1 MKALW
6 LASGGLFGLL
16 ALAAIGEAR
25 PPAAPAPGRPSPALS
40 LPSPHADT
48 IPPLRPGD
56 PTIRGV
62 DRKMVGAGLGMTKK
76 PARYNIPVVVLTPC
90 LDDGTA
96 CATIQEA
103 TLKADLAETA
113 EIFRQSGL
121 DLRFDPVT
129 VVPIHNTDVAYDFPS
144 ISPYVVDTAISQ
156 GLVVPHPEG
165 KTIGTK
171 KMYVPD
177 KAAVLTQTTLTANDR
192 ARAAAAL
199 TWSNSLVLIARHFGN
214 EYVELDNKWQ
224 ASVGPGGGYS
234 SIHLPYVAIVENNS
248 PSFLAHEI
256 GHYLDLGHTHGAAP
270 KDLGELQALLK
281 QRKDKH
287 APQLALDDVAAVQ
300 KFVDAALDGDALA
313 DTAPDPAY
321 WIPFFGGGDPHVG
334 PCTAPD
340 VLSFDTG
347 LRAQP
352 KVTATIAPPRHN
364 AMSYFKHCREVM
376 GPQAWPLHFTPQQV
390 ERMEIALHVGPRA
403 GLWRG
408 TVTLPD
414 PVTTVALPQKDG
426 TRRALLMLRQVSAG
440 GRVLEAP
447 DKDLKISNSNWQ
459 SLDGLLADPI
469 SGVAWGPG
477 RVDVFARGLDGAV
490 HHRARVG
497 ADWQPSP
504 GWRPLGGAFTGAPAA
519 VATQVGQLHVVGRG
533 TDGAVWHAQGDG
545 ATFGGWASLGGKTT
559 HDPAVVSWGPG
570 RFDVFVRG
578 LDGAIYQKAWLG
590 GSWWPSADGFQAVGP
605 GCTIAGKPVVAAPAP
620 GKLLV
625 GGTDDGG
632 ALVLRGWNGA
642 AWSPAKGCLRLEN
655 AGRHVAF
662 TPSAGDV
669 VAVSQSAID
678 GQLSPLTLW
687 RFNSDGQVVGGPTP
701 LPVTSRAAVSLVED
715 RGGILVLGTDLDG
728 YYAYNLTKGVTTR
741 LGTYIQ

>member
-1 MKALW
+1 M
-6 LASGGLFGLL
+6 SGGLFGLL
-16 ALAAIGEAR
+16 SLAALVEAR
-25 PPAAPAPGRPSPALS
+25 PPAVPIPAPRQPGPAFS
-40 LPSPHADT
+40 LPAPHADT

-56 PTIRGV
+56 PAIRGV
-62 DRKMVGAGLGMTKK
+62 DRKMIGAGLGMTKK
-76 PARYNIPVVVLTPC
+76 PARYNIPVVVLAPC
-90 LDDGTA
+90 LDDGTN
-96 CATIQEA
+96 CAVIDEA
-103 TLKADLAETA
+103 TLKTNLGEAA

-129 VVPIHNTDVAYDFPS
+129 LVPIHNTDVAYDFPS
-144 ISPYVVDTAISQ
+144 PRPYVVDTAIAQ
-156 GLVVPHPEG
+156 GLVVPHAEG
-165 KTIGTK
+165 KKI
-171 KMYVPD
+171 YDRLAHVPD
-177 KAAVLTQTTLTANDR
+177 GSVVLKQPTLTENDR

-199 TWSNSLVLIARHFGN
+199 TWSNSLVLIVRRFSN
-214 EYVELDNKWQ
+214 EYVKVNEEWV
-224 ASVGPGGGYS
+224 APVRAGGGFS
-234 SIHLPYVAIVENNS
+234 SIHLPYVAIAENNS

-256 GHYLDLGHTHGAAP
+256 GHYFDLGHTHGAMP
-270 KDLGELQALLK
+270 KDLGELQKLLK
-281 QRKDKH
+281 ERKDKH
-287 APQLALDDVAAVQ
+287 APQLALDDAAAVQ
-300 KFVDAALDGDALA
+300 KFVDGALDGDALA

-321 WIPFFGGGDPHVG
+321 WIPFFGGGDP
-334 PCTAPD
+334 CTAPD

-352 KVTATIAPPRHN
+352 KVKATIAPPRHN

-408 TVTLPD
+408 TVTLPN

-447 DKDLKISNSNWQ
+447 DKDLKISNWNWR
-459 SLDGLLADPI
+459 SLDGLLADPM

-533 TDGAVWHAQGDG
+533 TDGAVWHIQGDG
-545 ATFGGWASLGGKTT
+545 ASFGGWASLGGKTT
-559 HDPAVVSWGPG
+559 HDPAAVSWGPD

-605 GCTIAGKPVVAAPAP
+605 GCTIAGKPVVAAPAA

-625 GGTDDGG
+625 GGTDDAG

-642 AWSPAKGCLRLEN
+642 AWSPAKACLRLEN

-678 GQLSPLTLW
+678 GQLASLKLW
-687 RFNSDGQVVGGPTP
+687 RLSADGQVVGGPTP

-715 RGGILVLGTDLDG
+715 RGAVLVLGADLDG
-728 YYAYNLTKGVTTR
+728 YYAYNLTSGVTTR
-741 LGTYIQ
+741 LGAYIH